1 MDTLIDRYRA
11 ATDKEDRVELAKRLE
26 QMLHDTGAVIFT
38 FNVPYTRDAYWRWMK
53 LPEFR
58 GTRVGDL
65 FNPMGGQ
72 FWIDETERQSVLNDA
87 AQPTSPVSILDTTY
101 LSE

>member
-1 MDTLIDRYRA
+1 MDNLIDQYRA
-11 ATDKEDRVELAKRLE
+11 ATEKTDRVELAHQLE

-38 FNVPYTRDAYWRWMK
+38 FKVPYTRDAYWRWMK

-58 GTRVGDL
+58 GTRVGGL

-72 FWIDETERQSVLNDA
+72 FWIDELERQSVLDDTA
-87 AQPTSPVSILDTTY
+87 PQTASVSILDTTY

>member
-11 ATDKEDRVELAKRLE
+11 ATDKKDRVELAHRLE

-38 FNVPYTRDAYWRWMK
+38 FKVPYTRDAYWRWMK
-53 LPEFR
+53 LPEFT
-58 GTRVGDL
+58 GTRVGGL

-72 FWIDETERQSVLNDA
+72 FWIDEQERQSVLDDTA
-87 AQPTSPVSILDTTY
+87 TPTAPVSILDTTY
-101 LSE
+101 LSN